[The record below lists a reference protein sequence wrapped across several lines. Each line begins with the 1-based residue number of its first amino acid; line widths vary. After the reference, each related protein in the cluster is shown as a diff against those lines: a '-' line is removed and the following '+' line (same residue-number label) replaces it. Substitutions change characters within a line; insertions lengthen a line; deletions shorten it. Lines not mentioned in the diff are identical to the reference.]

1 MILKRKQ
8 VTEFLESISNE
19 ELSNLI
25 DKWIKHERNRKM
37 LKRRIIDCV
46 CFEPLAEEFN
56 LSVRQTK
63 NIIYKSEEQLF
74 KHIL

>member
-1 MILKRKQ
+1 MILKRKR

-19 ELSNLI
+19 ELSDLI
-25 DKWIKHERNRKM
+25 DKWIKHERNRNM

>member
-1 MILKRKQ
+1 MILKRKRI
-8 VTEFLESISNE
+8 TEFLESISNE
-19 ELSNLI
+19 ELSDLI
-25 DKWIKHERNRKM
+25 DKWIKHERNRNM